1 MSETDQ
7 VGNEDDQDDDD
18 DEEEDEEEEDDEKDE
33 EEDENED
40 GDDDDDSWTDND
52 KRQLVIPTQSA
63 ACSGLCSRQSSS
75 GSQHNLHT
83 RFKIVCHTLR
93 LSSI

>member
-7 VGNEDDQDDDD
+7 VDNEDD
-18 DEEEDEEEEDDEKDE
+18 EDDEDDE
-33 EEDENED
+33 ED
-40 GDDDDDSWTDND
+40 GDDDDDSWTEND

>member
-7 VGNEDDQDDDD
+7 VDNEDDHDD
-18 DEEEDEEEEDDEKDE
+18 EDDE
-33 EEDENED
+33 ED

>member
-7 VGNEDDQDDDD
+7 VDNEDDQDDD
-18 DEEEDEEEEDDEKDE
+18 EEEEDDEEEDDDDEE

-52 KRQLVIPTQSA
+52 KRQLVIPTQPSPRPVPGFAVARA
-63 ACSGLCSRQSSS
+63 APAASTNCTP
-75 GSQHNLHT
+75 GS
-83 RFKIVCHTLR
+83 K
-93 LSSI
+93 